1 MADFVRPPAAWAPDS
16 LPIGPPEAGG
26 PLPYELYAALVHS
39 GSPQHGHFYALIKDL
54 DAAGS
59 ANGGDGSGEWHEYND
74 ACVKEIKESG
84 LKRKAFG
91 GEGGDSLRTRD
102 RHSSAYMLLY
112 RARGAHGGEPTP
124 PSEDAAHT
132 PPAMR
137 TSAHSLLTLW
147 LRHCRRRRRRRWRRR
162 RRRRRRRSGVAS
174 SRRQQRR
181 RRQRRLS
188 RSMPRRCRGRRWRRL
203 RRRRRRSTTRRWRR
217 RWRRAVAAA
226 ARGVLA
232 WRRPKRR
239 WRRRRLSR
247 RRRGPRPKLLAP
259 LKRLGSRRRRRRRRR
274 RSGWLR
280 RRLRPRHVFDSKVKT
295 SRHSRLTVCRR
306 AAVGKSGVRSPAP
319 RPQQVRSGRGVE
331 ERDGGGGCA
340 GGTQSV
346 VPPQK
351 QVCSGRGT
359 GSSTGGG

>member
-26 PLPYELYAALVHS
+26 PLPYELYAVLVHS

-112 RARGAHGGEPTP
+112 RARGAPGGEPTP

-147 LRHCRRRRRRRWRRR
+147 LRHCRRRRRRRRWRRR
-162 RRRRRRRSGVAS
+162 RRRRRRRSRFAS
-174 SRRQQRR
+174 SRKQQRR

-239 WRRRRLSR
+239 WRQRRLSR
-247 RRRGPRPKLLAP
+247 RRPRPKLLAP
-259 LKRLGSRRRRRRRRR
+259 LRRLGSRRRRRRRRR

-280 RRLRPRHVFDSKVKT
+280 RRLRPRHVYDSKVKT
-295 SRHSRLTVCRR
+295 SRHSRLTVWCR
-306 AAVGKSGVRSPAP
+306 AAVGGAGC
-319 RPQQVRSGRGVE
+319 GRGRRGRGGE
-331 ERDGGGGCA
+331 GSGGGGRR
-340 GGTQSV
+340 
-346 VPPQK
+346 
-351 QVCSGRGT
+351 GRG
-359 GSSTGGG
+359 GEGG